1 MTKSFADAFG
11 SDAKLMRS
19 TGGTSSPFYIDA
31 TTATPTTNWMGHDVK
46 TYSGGQWRYN
56 PATQAFDYYATN
68 PNGNALLG
76 LLQFQDQSSKSI
88 SAADLGLTDPAYQI
102 ASLASLAGQN
112 GDSWSNYAL
121 AHNDYGGGVGSASS
135 MMAGAR
141 DLRNAIG
148 DINSYEA
155 KRSGWE
161 SFMDK
166 AWMVPLMVAG
176 AGLLGP
182 AGASGASATEA
193 GAGAG
198 TLGATE
204 AGAGGGYFG
213 GVGAAPGSSSA
224 PALFSSAELATTF
237 PGAYGAAN
245 AAGSSAIPGL
255 GVGAAAGSSA
265 IPGLGVGAAAG
276 SSAIPELGV
285 GAAAGSSSAP
295 ALFSGAELATTF
307 PGAYGAANAAGG
319 LGAISSAANAAGG
332 VKSLTDVLM
341 GSQGLGALAG
351 GLLGATGGA
360 KQAGVTTT
368 TQAPWEPMQPYLLD
382 AARAAQQNY
391 NASSTL
397 SPLQQSILG
406 QAQTLAAQQLG
417 NPALAQMQGAASSI
431 FGQPSYNRYS
441 AGDIKSH
448 IDSQRL
454 LDSPAQLMAEID
466 KYGAD
471 PYAVGAAYGLDRA
484 GTDQWARDNGVT
496 LPTKAASASP
506 FAAVSPVSIST
517 AGPASQASAA
527 NGRFDFGLLG
537 AIGGHTQDAYTRM
550 LSGKAD
556 TTTLDPVV
564 NSALRRLSDNFNEQV
579 VPNIGGS
586 ANVSGQYGGS
596 RHGIA
601 EGLAAK
607 GLAQSMGDT
616 SAAMYN
622 SAYNNAQN
630 LMGNAAGQLGG
641 FATSI
646 ANNNASLATQT
657 NIANANAQNAMNQFN
672 TGQLNN
678 MAQFNANLGLQ
689 NNSQRLNQ
697 MNSAADWLNT
707 SNNMQNTAI
716 KNSLDLANYKNT
728 YANDALNNYTGTIG
742 KFAGMGGTASQPYYT
757 NPTNNLL
764 GGAIAGSQIFKSIF
778 S

>member
-1 MTKSFADAFG
+1 
-11 SDAKLMRS
+11 
-19 TGGTSSPFYIDA
+19 
-31 TTATPTTNWMGHDVK
+31 
-46 TYSGGQWRYN
+46 
-56 PATQAFDYYATN
+56 
-68 PNGNALLG
+68 
-76 LLQFQDQSSKSI
+76 
-88 SAADLGLTDPAYQI
+88 
-102 ASLASLAGQN
+102 
-112 GDSWSNYAL
+112 
-121 AHNDYGGGVGSASS
+121 
-135 MMAGAR
+135 
-141 DLRNAIG
+141 
-148 DINSYEA
+148 
-155 KRSGWE
+155 
-161 SFMDK
+161 MDK

-176 AGLLGP
+176 AGLLSS
-182 AGASGASATEA
+182 AGTLGATE
-193 GAGAG
+193 AGAG

-204 AGAGGGYFG
+204 AGAGTLGATEAGAG
-213 GVGAAPGSSSA
+213 TLGATANGAAD
-224 PALFSSAELATTF
+224 LIATG
-237 PGAYGAAN
+237 GANTGAGVVSNGTAGVFGPMGP
-245 AAGSSAIPGL
+245 AAGGNYLSAFGPAQTALGSGL
-255 GVGAAAGSSA
+255 TNEVGSGLIGSTLGGASPATLGQIVGQATGA
-265 IPGLGVGAAAG
+265 I
-276 SSAIPELGV
+276 
-285 GAAAGSSSAP
+285 
-295 ALFSGAELATTF
+295 
-307 PGAYGAANAAGG
+307 NAAGG
-319 LGAISSAANAAGG
+319 ATGALIPGVNAMYDFAAGTLAPAVADASGNLVLASSLGGDIAGGGGFLGDLASGAKSVSDALGG
-332 VKSLTDVLM
+332 VGGKA
-341 GSQGLGALAG
+341 LGALAG

>member
-121 AHNDYGGGVGSASS
+121 THNDYGGGVGSASS

-176 AGLLGP
+176 AGLLSS
-182 AGASGASATEA
+182 AGTLGATE
-193 GAGAG
+193 AGAG

-204 AGAGGGYFG
+204 AGAGTLGATAN
-213 GVGAAPGSSSA
+213 GAAD
-224 PALFSSAELATTF
+224 LIATG
-237 PGAYGAAN
+237 GANTGAGVVSNGTAGVFGPMGP
-245 AAGSSAIPGL
+245 AAGGNYLSAFGPAQTALGSGL
-255 GVGAAAGSSA
+255 TNEVGSGLIGSTLGGASPATLGQIVGQATGA
-265 IPGLGVGAAAG
+265 I
-276 SSAIPELGV
+276 
-285 GAAAGSSSAP
+285 
-295 ALFSGAELATTF
+295 
-307 PGAYGAANAAGG
+307 NAAGG
-319 LGAISSAANAAGG
+319 ATGALIPGVNAMYDFAAGTLAPAVADASGNLVLASSLGGDIAGGGGFLGDLASGAKSVSDALGG
-332 VKSLTDVLM
+332 VGGKA
-341 GSQGLGALAG
+341 LGALAG
-351 GLLGATGGA
+351 GMLGATGGA

-368 TQAPWEPMQPYLLD
+368 TKAPWEPMQPYLLD

-391 NASSTL
+391 NTARTMTPQQDALL
-397 SPLQQSILG
+397 S
-406 QAQTLAAQQLG
+406 QAQGISANQLNSPGMLSMQNAANGILSG
-417 NPALAQMQGAASSI
+417 NGSM
-431 FGQPSYNRYS
+431 F
-441 AGDIKSH
+441 
-448 IDSQRL
+448 
-454 LDSPAQLMAEID
+454 
-466 KYGAD
+466 
-471 PYAVGAAYGLDRA
+471 
-484 GTDQWARDNGVT
+484 
-496 LPTKAASASP
+496 
-506 FAAVSPVSIST
+506 SPVGNVDAYT
-517 AGPASQASAA
+517 AGPAAAASAA
-527 NGRFDFGLLG
+527 QGQFNLGSLGLG
-537 AIGGHTQDAYTRM
+537 SAPQDAYTRM

-657 NIANANAQNAMNQFN
+657 NIANANAQNAMSQFN
-672 TGQLNN
+672 ANAQNA
-678 MAQFNANLGLQ
+678 MSQFNANLGLH
-689 NNSQRLNQ
+689 NNAQRLSQ